1 MNTSPLTLIKET
13 FDEWLNDR
21 ATQMSAALA
30 YYSVFSLAPLLI
42 IAISVAGI
50 VFGEEAARDVLSKEL
65 SGAMG
70 TQAAE
75 ALQEMVKSAQKADNS
90 GWMAIVGI
98 ITLLVSASGVFGQL
112 KESMNIVWK
121 VESKPGR
128 GIKGLVKD
136 RFLSMSMVF
145 GTGFLLLVSLIL
157 STALTAANDFMSR
170 ALPIHPFFWQVLGF
184 VVSFATVVLLF
195 AMLFKFLPDAKIRWS
210 DVWIGAGITG
220 FLFSVGKSL
229 LAWYLSME
237 STASAF
243 GVAGALVLILLWV
256 YYSSLILLFGAEF
269 TQVYAR
275 SRGHKISPTKSAV
288 LRSDFSETAFPERS
302 SSEV

>member
-1 MNTSPLTLIKET
+1 
-13 FDEWLNDR
+13 
-21 ATQMSAALA
+21 MSAALA

-50 VFGEEAARDVLSKEL
+50 VFGEDAAREVLSKEL

-70 TQAAE
+70 EQAAS
-75 ALQEMVKSAQKADNS
+75 ALEGMVQSAQKGNNS
-90 GWMAIVGI
+90 GWMAAVGI
-98 ITLLVSASGVFGQL
+98 VTLLISASGVFGQL

-121 VESKPGR
+121 VESKPDR
-128 GIKGLVKD
+128 GIKGIIKD
-136 RFLSMSMVF
+136 RFLSMSMVL

-157 STALTAANDFMSR
+157 STALSAANDYLSR
-170 ALPIHPFFWQVLGF
+170 ALPIHPLLWQILGF

-275 SRGHKISPTKSAV
+275 SRGHLISPTKNAV
-288 LRSDFSETAFPERS
+288 LRSDFTETAFP
-302 SSEV
+302 SEPSGEV